1 MKWVRFS
8 QPGLQPGQPAYG
20 LLDGDTIRPT
30 RHTWAM
36 VLASEPVP
44 ASNGRIP
51 LAEATLLAPTGR
63 PGKIVCVG
71 LNYLDHCR
79 ETNTPIPE
87 RPLLFTKFTTAITHP
102 GSDIIW
108 STRLTT
114 EVDFEAE
121 LAVVIGRHCRRVTE
135 AEALSYVAGYTAAN
149 DVSARDIQLGDGQ
162 WVRGKSLDS
171 FCPLGPV
178 LVTADE
184 IPDPQAL
191 AIRSLLNG
199 RLMQNSHT
207 REMIFSVAHL
217 IAFCSQAFTL
227 EPGDI
232 ILTGTPHGVGLGRN
246 PKVYM
251 QDGDEIAVEIEGIGR
266 LENRCRTIGD

>member
-8 QPGLQPGQPAYG
+8 HPDHNQG
-20 LLDGDTIRPT
+20 RPT
-30 RHTWAM
+30 YGILDTVTISPTDHSWEA
-36 VLASEPVP
+36 VLANEPVS
-44 ASNGRIP
+44 AISEAIP
-51 LAEATLLAPTGR
+51 LTGTTLLAPIDR

-102 GSDIIW
+102 NSEIVW
-108 STRLTT
+108 STNLTT

-121 LAVVIGRHCRRVTE
+121 LAIIMGRCCRRVTE
-135 AEALSYVAGYTAAN
+135 EEALTYVAGYTVAN
-149 DVSARDIQLGDGQ
+149 DVSARDIQMGDGQ
-162 WVRGKSLDS
+162 WVRGKSLDT
-171 FCPLGPV
+171 FCPLGPA

-199 RLMQNSHT
+199 HLMQNSHT
-207 REMIFSVAHL
+207 SEMIFSVANL

-232 ILTGTPHGVGLGRN
+232 ILTGTPHGVGLGRD

-251 QDGDEIAVEIEGIGR
+251 QNGDVIVVEIERIGR

>member
-8 QPGLQPGQPAYG
+8 HPAQNQGRPTYG
-20 LLDGDTIRPT
+20 LLDGDTIRPADHSWE
-30 RHTWAM
+30 R
-36 VLASEPVP
+36 VLAGEPV
-44 ASNGRIP
+44 AAVNGTIP
-51 LAEATLLAPTGR
+51 LAEATLLVPTSR

-87 RPLLFTKFTTAITHP
+87 RPLLFCKFTTAIANP
-102 GSDIIW
+102 GSEIVW
-108 STRLTT
+108 STALTT

-149 DVSARDIQLGDGQ
+149 DVSARDIQMGDGQ

-207 REMIFSVAHL
+207 REMIFSVANL

-232 ILTGTPHGVGLGRN
+232 ILTGTPHGVGLGRT

-251 QDGDEIAVEIEGIGR
+251 QDGDVIVVEIEGIGR
-266 LENRCRTIGD
+266 LENRCKTIGD

>member
-1 MKWVRFS
+1 MKWVRFNHPDHS
-8 QPGLQPGQPAYG
+8 QLGSAYG
-20 LLDGDTIRPT
+20 LLDGATIRPT
-30 RHTWAM
+30 NHTWAT
-36 VLASEPVP
+36 VLAGEPVS
-44 ASNGRIP
+44 AVNGAIP
-51 LAEATLLAPTGR
+51 LAEVTLLAPTGR

-102 GSDIIW
+102 GSDIVW
-108 STRLTT
+108 SATLTT

-121 LAVVIGRHCRRVTE
+121 LAVIIGRRCRQVTE

-162 WVRGKSLDS
+162 WVRGKSLDT

-178 LVTADE
+178 FVTADE
-184 IPDPQAL
+184 LPDPQAL
-191 AIRSLLNG
+191 AIRTLLNG

-207 REMIFSVAHL
+207 GEMIFSVAKL

-251 QDGDEIAVEIEGIGR
+251 QDGDVIVVEIEGIGR
-266 LENRCRTIGD
+266 LENKCRTVS